1 MRYTYWAA
9 LIGLI
14 ISMYLLVDY
23 TVETVPVSILIG
35 LLIYSIGLSIVA
47 TFEVSS
53 FELTRRAF
61 VTTLLFG
68 LVLNHILDLRM
79 TAFLLVLLV
88 VETLV
93 KTLRFLQVLW
103 WDRTTLHG

>member
-53 FELTRRAF
+53 FELTRRVF
-61 VTTLLFG
+61 VTTLL
-68 LVLNHILDLRM
+68 
-79 TAFLLVLLV
+79 
-88 VETLV
+88 
-93 KTLRFLQVLW
+93 
-103 WDRTTLHG
+103 